1 MKLRRPYLPISLTVL
16 GVFGCELQEI
26 TLIDFVDVLVAEVYV
41 TLAEDSEDNVVRA
54 FLHGTPAGA
63 ESGSQTFDDARVTV
77 TRADGLT
84 LSLVVNQN
92 EECLRDHPKDAT
104 GTCFLAEAALA
115 SSLQA
120 GDALELEIV
129 LGDGRTLFGAARI
142 PGSFQIDG
150 LDPSD
155 LDPSCRIE
163 PDELMTIRWSRSAGA
178 WAYVNETSIRG
189 LADALGPDGIDARDP
204 LHLLGLSIS
213 ASDTTVVFPSEFG
226 IFDRFVLDQ
235 DLTVRLQQGLPV
247 STNANISITAVDRN
261 FVNWSRGGNFN
272 PSGQIRVPSLRGDGT
287 GVFGATVVRKFRV
300 FSSADQGFR
309 SLPACPLS

>member
-1 MKLRRPYLPISLTVL
+1 MRLRRPYLPISLIVL
-16 GVFGCELQEI
+16 GVSGCELQEI
-26 TLIDFVDVLVAEVYV
+26 TLVDFVDVLVAEVFV

-84 LSLVVNQN
+84 LSLVVNRN

-115 SSLQA
+115 SSLQT

-129 LGDGRTLFGAARI
+129 LGDGRTLFGATRI

-150 LDPSD
+150 LDPSG

-189 LADALGPDGIDARDP
+189 LADALGPDGIDAETP
-204 LHLLGLSIS
+204 FIS
-213 ASDTTVVFPSEFG
+213 S
-226 IFDRFVLDQ
+226 
-235 DLTVRLQQGLPV
+235 
-247 STNANISITAVDRN
+247 
-261 FVNWSRGGNFN
+261 
-272 PSGQIRVPSLRGDGT
+272 
-287 GVFGATVVRKFRV
+287 
-300 FSSADQGFR
+300 GFR
-309 SLPACPLS
+309 SLPATQRSSSQVNSGSSIALNWTKTLLCDCNKVYRYPLTPTSRSRQWTETL